1 MEVELIKF
9 LYSIMSF
16 FPSTSIHATLISDIR
31 PCQKKGLYQRR
42 LRPFHSVIKVRPCGG
57 LSDTDAP

>member
-31 PCQKKGLYQRR
+31 PCQKKGSLPEEVEAFSFCY
-42 LRPFHSVIKVRPCGG
+42 
-57 LSDTDAP
+57 